1 MKNTFVCE
9 CVCVLCQMK
18 TKRNK
23 MLWCLNHSDAKALW
37 IVWVGGTV
45 FDDEKCARWH
55 AFLQTCFSTTNIFVF
70 GCLPVSSQFL
80 FFFWFDS
87 VHQFLVRLV
96 FLDKY
101 NFAIY
106 NMHFIE
112 YRWTSQSTYLTYFV
126 TFRRVHFVF
135 IKTLYR
141 TTIHKNPKGDL
152 FFKRSLYFY
161 GFELKHSVVC
171 L

>member
-80 FFFWFDS
+80 FFFLVWLGSSISCS
-87 VHQFLVRLV
+87 VCIFGQIQFCHIQHAFYRISL
-96 FLDKY
+96 
-101 NFAIY
+101 NFTI
-106 NMHFIE
+106 NIFNLFRNI
-112 YRWTSQSTYLTYFV
+112 STGAFC
-126 TFRRVHFVF
+126 
-135 IKTLYR
+135 
-141 TTIHKNPKGDL
+141 
-152 FFKRSLYFY
+152 FY
-161 GFELKHSVVC
+161 QNALSHNYT
-171 L
+171 